1 MTNTKV
7 SIIIP
12 IYNTSDYLKSCLDSV
27 AKQSHQNLE
36 VILIDDG
43 STDQSGQIADNFT
56 KKDSRFQI
64 IHQKNQGQSAARNA
78 GLKIASGDF
87 INFID
92 SDDVVDKNFIKKLLK
107 PFDDPDLVLSIC
119 GFSRHFLASGKTE
132 PMFLSPMATQSPNE
146 TNATYILKLMTIDGR
161 LYSSVN
167 KLYLAK
173 YAKKCRFDQK
183 LNFAED
189 TKFVLDYLKIAKSAA
204 FAFIPEALYT
214 YNFGTKTST
223 INSSSLVW
231 QNWQQSYH
239 NLQIWLGD
247 NPSPQE
253 KFWLKL
259 ILLRWRISYLRSKL
273 RAKK

>member
-1 MTNTKV
+1 MTNSKV

-12 IYNTSDYLKSCLDSV
+12 IYNTSDFLESCLNSV
-27 AKQSHQNLE
+27 AKQSYKNLE

-43 STDQSGQIADNFT
+43 STDASGQIADNFA
-56 KKDSRFQI
+56 KKDSRFKV

-78 GLKIASGDF
+78 GLKIASGDYISF
-87 INFID
+87 VD
-92 SDDVVDKNFIKKLLK
+92 SDDIIDKNFIAKLLK
-107 PFDDPDLVLSIC
+107 PFENSKVVLSIC
-119 GFSRHFLASGKTE
+119 GFSRHFLNTNQTE
-132 PMFLSPMATQSPNE
+132 NLYLSPMAKKSSKE
-146 TNATYILKLMTIDGR
+146 SNAAYILKLMTIDGR

-173 YAKKCRFDQK
+173 YAKKCHFDEN

-189 TKFVLDYLKIAKSAA
+189 TKFVLDYLKTAKSAN
-204 FAFIPEALYT
+204 FVFIPKALYT

-231 QNWQQSYH
+231 QNWRSSFQ
-239 NLQIWLGD
+239 NLKSWLG
-247 NPSPQE
+247 NSPSIQE
-253 KFWLKL
+253 EFWLSL
-259 ILLRWRISYLRSKL
+259 IYLRWRISYFRSKL

>member
-1 MTNTKV
+1 MNGPKV

-12 IYNTSDYLKSCLDSV
+12 IYNTSDFLKSCLDSV

-36 VILIDDG
+36 VILVDDG
-43 STDQSGQIADNFT
+43 STDQSGQIADDFA
-56 KKDSRFQI
+56 KKDSRFHV

-92 SDDVVDKNFIKKLLK
+92 SDDVVDKNFIAKLLK
-107 PFDDPDLVLSIC
+107 PFDIPRLVLSIC
-119 GFSRHFLASGKTE
+119 GFSRHFLGSGKTE

-146 TNATYILKLMTIDGR
+146 TNAAYILKLMTIDGR

-189 TKFVLDYLKIAKSAA
+189 TKFVLDYLKVAKSAD

-223 INSSSLVW
+223 INSSSLAW
-231 QNWQQSYH
+231 QNWQKSYR
-239 NLQIWLGD
+239 NLQTWLGD
-247 NPSPQE
+247 DPTLQE

-259 ILLRWRISYLRSKL
+259 IHLRWRVSYLRSKL
-273 RAKK
+273 RAKQ